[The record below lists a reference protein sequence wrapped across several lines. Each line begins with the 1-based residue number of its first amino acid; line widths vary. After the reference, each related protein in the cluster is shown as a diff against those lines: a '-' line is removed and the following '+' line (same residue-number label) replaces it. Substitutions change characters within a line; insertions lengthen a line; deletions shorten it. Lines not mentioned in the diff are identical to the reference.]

1 MKDKKILIQEEQSNE
16 KMKERGEDFLNS
28 VLLYH
33 STNMLNLLLELN
45 LFNILN
51 R

>member
-1 MKDKKILIQEEQSNE
+1 
-16 KMKERGEDFLNS
+16 MKERGEDYLNS
-28 VLLYH
+28 DLLYH
-33 STNMLNLLLELN
+33 STKMLNLLLELN